1 MNPHRNEAGDKAG
14 FQIEKLDGV
23 RDVTVNQ
30 ITNASSVRR
39 IWQITFQSC
48 SGSFPGFVAD
58 GSLLTKQTTPGGF
71 KRVRFP
77 LLFFSLN
84 RAQLTGNIS
93 G

>member
-30 ITNASSVRR
+30 ITNASSVDESR
-39 IWQITFQSC
+39 IWQITFESF

-58 GSLLTKQTTPGGF
+58 GSLLTNKTTPGGF

-84 RAQLTGNIS
+84 PAQ
-93 G
+93 